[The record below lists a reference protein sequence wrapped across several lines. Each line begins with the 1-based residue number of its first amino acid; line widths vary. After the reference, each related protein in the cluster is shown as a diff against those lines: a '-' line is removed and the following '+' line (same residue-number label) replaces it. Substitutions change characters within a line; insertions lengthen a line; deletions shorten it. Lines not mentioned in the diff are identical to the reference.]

1 MLNKII
7 KSSLDNRL
15 AVVVLTGL
23 LLVAGVIVMMRME
36 VDIFPDLNAPTVAVM
51 TEAPGMA
58 PEEIETTVTY
68 PVETAVNGASG
79 VRRVRSATTT
89 GFSVVWVEFD
99 WNTDPY
105 LARQIV
111 AEKLSEIEGTL
122 PPGTGSPTWQPIL
135 NTWGDD
141 DYRHDIGRLYDQSPG
156 ITHACR
162 TTGASAYPFAGR
174 SVAGVGDRWGCQGVS
189 DTPLSSQDAAL
200 WSDSESGEGVSVR
213 HEP

>member
-122 PPGTGSPTWQPIL
+122 PPGTGSPTLAANPQYL
-135 NTWGDD
+135 
-141 DYRHDIGRLYDQSPG
+141 GR
-156 ITHACR
+156 
-162 TTGASAYPFAGR
+162 
-174 SVAGVGDRWGCQGVS
+174 
-189 DTPLSSQDAAL
+189 
-200 WSDSESGEGVSVR
+200 
-213 HEP
+213 